1 MWPSGKEYLRR
12 GESRCKGPV
21 GAMGRRR
28 SSKRWEVSVAGGK
41 PAREI
46 AGGDISEQPPRVT
59 FVLGVRASQMVL
71 VVSTQPANAAERGD
85 VGLIPGSGRSPG
97 GGHGHPLQYSCLEHP
112 TDRGGWWPTV
122 RRVAK
127 SWTRLSD

>member
-1 MWPSGKEYLRR
+1 M
-12 GESRCKGPV
+12 
-21 GAMGRRR
+21 
-28 SSKRWEVSVAGGK
+28 AGGK
-41 PAREI
+41 PARET

-71 VVSTQPANAAERGD
+71 VVSTQPADAADRGD

-112 TDRGGWWPTV
+112 TDRGAWPPTV

-127 SWTRLSD
+127 SWTRLND

>member
-21 GAMGRRR
+21 RAMGRRR

-97 GGHGHPLQYSCLEHP
+97 GGHGYPLQYSCIENP
-112 TDRGGWWPTV
+112 MDRGAWRATV
-122 RRVAK
+122 HGI
-127 SWTRLSD
+127 TESDRTDAI